1 MNILLDLGSATLQQ
15 FNCFELYKKKFKF
28 SDYDKIICFEP
39 LIQLINFCK
48 IAYRNKSNIEYIN
61 KAVSDYSGKTIFKFQ
76 QNQLEGR
83 SFNTINIRN
92 KVVGSAGIIQ
102 CNNMTPKY
110 LSGRIQQR
118 EVEVISIQNVLSLYD
133 INNKNYNVL
142 KMDIQGSEYPII
154 KWLIEN
160 DKLKL
165 FKEIYVQFHL
175 KLFNN
180 DKRLKELENKFHNQC
195 NKFNIIVGQQNANI

>member
-92 KVVGSAGIIQ
+92 EVVGSAGTIQ
-102 CNNMTPKY
+102 QGNMTPKY
-110 LSGRIQQR
+110 LPGRIQQR
-118 EVEVISIQNVLSLYD
+118 EIEVISIQEVLSSFS
-133 INNKNYNVL
+133 INSDDYNVL
-142 KMDIQGSEYPII
+142 KIDIQGSEYPVIR
-154 KWLIEN
+154 WLMQN

-165 FKEIYVQFHL
+165 FKEIYIQFHL
-175 KLFNN
+175 QLFNN
-180 DKRLKELENKFHNQC
+180 NISLKKLECNFIEYC
-195 NKFNIIVGQQNANI
+195 NKFNIIVGQQNASI